1 MDPISVME
9 RHRKGIIAVLLML
22 IIIGALYYSFKRFEG
37 PSQYGNDPSYV
48 YIGAAVSNGSFHLN
62 STNTF
67 SLRITEAF
75 AMGMFYRL
83 FGINSLSSS
92 LWSITAYI
100 GLIIVTFL
108 FVRMFY
114 DNRAALISA
123 LVVGVFPLVTKF
135 AVNAGNDLPLAFIGS
150 LAVLFF
156 LYGERL
162 ESKAFYF
169 GSGILL
175 VAAWLTSYES
185 GIIIAFVLL
194 YGLIEIIRKKASLDQ
209 TGIFFVY
216 GIALAFLIVI
226 LFSTLNANAPFI
238 TIAENLKQYGNIGTA
253 AKGLFTVAAS
263 NQNSMYYIDAMFPYH
278 VIQAIGQVGVLGT
291 MGNLFTAV
299 VSPQQFTEFGFYIYL
314 ALPILLILLLLR
326 EKRAFFAIFWFSVLF
341 LALEFGPMHLSISTN
356 PIRIIYV
363 PAYRLTRL
371 MLVLAVPLAAII
383 GIGLAKLLEFKNEY
397 LLLLGAIVV
406 VLVLAALFVSNY
418 NSSNYWYYW
427 QQYPQKIMIQAAT
440 FIRTVPVTSNVYLE
454 GTYNNAPINYSA
466 GEMEFYLGNPLG
478 SRVNSSITD
487 ITSCSAFAT
496 NSYVIW
502 SGGAHCANWQGR
514 FSITTPESIPAFIV
528 QDENQYLF
536 YRPTNIYYV
545 EPSSP

>member
-418 NSSNYWYYW
+418 NEQQLLVLLAAVPAEDHDSGSDVHKDSSRDFECLPGGNV
-427 QQYPQKIMIQAAT
+427 QQRAHKLQRRRDGVLSGQSAWKQGQFLDNRHHELPAPSRRTAT
-440 FIRTVPVTSNVYLE
+440 SYGLE
-454 GTYNNAPINYSA
+454 GHTAPTGKAASA
-466 GEMEFYLGNPLG
+466 
-478 SRVNSSITD
+478 
-487 ITSCSAFAT
+487 
-496 NSYVIW
+496 
-502 SGGAHCANWQGR
+502 
-514 FSITTPESIPAFIV
+514 
-528 QDENQYLF
+528 
-536 YRPTNIYYV
+536 
-545 EPSSP
+545 